1 MKSRANK
8 MDSNFFSILFQ
19 EVEKDSKFHAEEM
32 KIEIAEQIFCAME
45 RRNLNQ
51 AQLADKLGLDKSYI
65 SKVLKGNIN
74 LTIETLAKIGH
85 ELEVVWKIKLEEQP
99 KEEINPYRDW
109 VTARIFDMPTSLS
122 ENAAHTG

>member
-1 MKSRANK
+1 
-8 MDSNFFSILFQ
+8 MDNNFFSILFQ